1 MDIFDLSASLHLNSD
16 VEEGLNQ
23 AEGSM
28 SGFASKLG
36 STLGTAAK
44 VGGAAF
50 TAVTGAAVGMA
61 GAFASS
67 AGSVAQ
73 YGDNID
79 KASQKMGISAQ
90 AYQEWDAILQ
100 HSGTS
105 IDGMQR
111 GMVTLSKAAESN
123 AEEFQKLGLSQEQ
136 IASMNQE
143 ELFAATIKGLQNM
156 ESGTERTVIAQ
167 KLLGGASKELGALLN
182 TSAEDT
188 EAMRQKVHEL
198 GGVMSDEAVKSAA
211 AYQDSLQDMQTSLS
225 GLKNNMM
232 SEFLP
237 SITTIMDGL
246 SAIFS
251 GDSESGVDMITSGLD
266 NLFSG
271 IGEALPRIAEIATK
285 IITSLSETFVASLP
299 QIVEAGIS
307 IAGTLAQA
315 LFENIPLI
323 GDAAIGI
330 GEVIINTLAEYGPM
344 LLEKGFDVLSNLAIG
359 FVNNAPIAVDSLR
372 QVVDQA
378 LAFIEENLPEFLD
391 KGISTIEQM
400 ASGILQNLPQ
410 VISSMGEIVSNLISF
425 IMDNLPEFLQ
435 KGIELLQ
442 NVGQGII
449 DNLPEIIA
457 TTAKVIAKIIA
468 TFAEHLP
475 DYLQKGIEML
485 AEVGTG
491 LIQAIPDLLAKL
503 PEIFTSIVGAFAE
516 YDWLSIGKN
525 IIDGIAQG
533 VTDFASNLVDA
544 AIGAVGD
551 AWDGIC
557 GWLGIASPSKKARD
571 MIGKNWALGIGEG
584 FEENMPE
591 DEMLDAQKSVFDK
604 LREGQDD
611 FDFPDIEGG
620 GIFAGGGMNNS
631 ENGLLGRTYALLVRY
646 LPALANMK
654 VVLNGD
660 TVIGELIEG
669 INEELGAIADLE
681 AAQ

>member
-28 SGFASKLG
+28 NGFASKLG
-36 STLGTAAK
+36 NTLGTAAK
-44 VGGAAF
+44 VGGVAF

-67 AGSVAQ
+67 AGSVAE

-211 AYQDSLQDMQTSLS
+211 AYQDSLQDMQTSFS
-225 GLKNNMM
+225 GLRNNLMA
-232 SEFLP
+232 EFLP
-237 SITTIMDGL
+237 SITTVMDGL

-251 GDSESGVDMITSGLD
+251 GNDGGIDMITSGLD

-271 IGEALPRIAEIATK
+271 IGEALPKIAEIATQ
-285 IITSLSETFVASLP
+285 IITALSATFVSSLP
-299 QIVEAGIS
+299 KIVEAGIS
-307 IAGTLAQA
+307 IVGTLAQA
-315 LFENIPLI
+315 LFENLPLI
-323 GDAAIGI
+323 GEAAIGV
-330 GEVIINTLAEYGPM
+330 GEVIVNTLTEYAPT
-344 LLEKGFDVLSNLAIG
+344 LLEQGFNMLTNLAMGII
-359 FVNNAPIAVDSLR
+359 NNAPMAVDSLG
-372 QVVDQA
+372 QVIDQI
-378 LAFIEENLPEFLD
+378 LAYIEENLPGFLD
-391 KGISTIEQM
+391 KGISAIEQM
-400 ASGILQNLPQ
+400 ASGILQNLPA
-410 VISSMGEIVSNLISF
+410 VISSMGEIVTNTISF
-425 IMDNLPEFLQ
+425 LMEHLPEYLQKGVEMLQHIGQGIMDNLPEIL
-435 KGIELLQ
+435 
-442 NVGQGII
+442 
-449 DNLPEIIA
+449 
-457 TTAKVIAKIIA
+457 TTMGKVLVDILGTI
-468 TFAEHLP
+468 AEHLP
-475 DYLQKGIEML
+475 EYLQKGVEML
-485 AEVGTG
+485 VEVGKG
-491 LIQAIPDLLAKL
+491 LIQAIPQVLAML
-503 PEIFTSIVGAFAE
+503 PEIFSSILDEFGKF
-516 YDWLSIGKN
+516 DWASIGSN
-525 IIDGIAQG
+525 IINGIING
-533 VTDFASNLVDA
+533 VKAIAGNLGGAV
-544 AIGAVGD
+544 IGAVSD
-551 AWDGIC
+551 AWDGLV
-557 GWLGIASPSKKARD
+557 GWLDIRSPSHKAEKV
-571 MIGKNWALGIGEG
+571 IGKNWALGIGTG
-584 FEENMPE
+584 FEKNMPE

-620 GIFAGGGMNNS
+620 GMFAGGGMNNN

-654 VVLNGD
+654 VTLNGD